1 MGDTDKKEAT
11 RLFVEDHKRH
21 VFNTLDLLKCIPET
35 PSKTELIAAGA
46 MLMSIYTGMESIIR
60 HLLILKGY
68 EIPKTGAWH
77 KDMLSIAVEADLIQN
92 ELKNSLLD
100 FLKYRHRHIHG
111 YGYMD
116 DWEKLQP
123 LVEQII
129 LIADVFFKEM
139 GDELGEDSL

>member
-21 VFNTLDLLKCIPET
+21 VFNTLDLLKSIPET

-68 EIPKTGAWH
+68 EIPKTEAWH

-116 DWEKLQP
+116 DWEKIHP

-129 LIADVFFKEM
+129 LIADVFFKEI
-139 GDELGEDSL
+139 GYELGEDSL